1 MTSVSSAGPPP
12 PPPREVA
19 RRAAVEQVVGSARGS
34 RGLQRLVR
42 TAARELHVPVAM
54 VSLIT
59 ADRGLDDLAVGLP
72 EPWATLRSTPLSH
85 SLCAQVVRH
94 DGPVVLFDARVDPAY
109 RRHAAVLEMG
119 AGAYAGYPLRVGGH
133 VLGAFCAADFVP
145 RQWSGDDLQRLE
157 ELAAQAGEQLGRRLT
172 DRAGRPSG

>member
-1 MTSVSSAGPPP
+1 MSPAGSPPT
-12 PPPREVA
+12 PPREVA
-19 RRAAVEQVVGSARGS
+19 RRAAAEEAVRSARGS

-59 ADRGLDDLAVGLP
+59 ADRQVVEAAVGLP

-109 RRHAAVLEMG
+109 RRHAAVLDRG

-157 ELAAQAGEQLGRRLT
+157 ELAAQAGEQLSRRLLH
-172 DRAGRPSG
+172 RAEQPPG